1 MLERT
6 ITWLNGLATPG
17 LTAGDLRDK
26 ISGLARLQGALDAC
40 NNRLAVALQAAV
52 GEREGIEVVR
62 ESTGCSRREAR
73 RRSERAAALND
84 MPNISEALG
93 EGRITTEHADALV
106 KAAKDTDAATVDGDS
121 ELLDLVSEVP
131 ADKAGKHT
139 EDWARRRQ
147 SPEDLEAAHRRA
159 RAKRRVDFFPGE
171 DHMLRGVITGDNT
184 TMAMIQAKVLDMAQR
199 LHSSQGGRDNPK
211 HDRTWAQYRYDA
223 MLIALGID
231 PFPPAPARTQNG
243 RTSIGDREPSG
254 DSGLGAAGGTTRSGH
269 GTRRPGTHRQ
279 NGHRQDGHRS
289 RHRSTSNGQHH
300 KSGNQLA
307 PSGVMLDLLD
317 SDRPTGESASAN
329 NGLSLPGITGTSP
342 NGTTVDGSGCAGGES
357 AGSAGDA
364 SVGERYGTIGE
375 MFGSTDPQ
383 VGVLNA
389 QHSHGD
395 PCDARSEAAGN
406 HTGLVDEQNSHDHRN
421 DSTDGSELMWETQDS
436 CFDDGAQDSGGQGC
450 VCGGGKL
457 SQRNQIVVVA
467 QLDDLADTNQGTL
480 GGLIPGTGPISRSE
494 LERLACDADLQGL
507 IFNGRGEPLW
517 LGRRRRSASAAQL
530 KALIARDRGCVL
542 CDASPHHC
550 HAHHIVPWQNDGPT
564 DIDNLALVCH
574 QDHTK
579 IHDRQLRLKRH
590 PDGKWTTTHDPTMVK
605 THNTS

>member
-84 MPNISEALG
+84 MPNVAEALG

-121 ELLDLVSEVP
+121 ELLDLVSDVP

-147 SPEDLEAAHRRA
+147 DPEDLEAAHRRA

-231 PFPPAPARTQNG
+231 PFPPTPARTQNG

-279 NGHRQDGHRS
+279 GGHRQDGHRS
-289 RHRSTSNGQHH
+289 RHGSTSNGQHH
-300 KSGNQLA
+300 KSGNQPA

-317 SDRPTGESASAN
+317 SENSTGEPASAN
-329 NGLSLPGITGTSP
+329 NGLSLPVTTGTPPSGDNLNRP
-342 NGTTVDGSGCAGGES
+342 PDTTADES
-357 AGSAGDA
+357 ES
-364 SVGERYGTIGE
+364 
-375 MFGSTDPQ
+375 
-383 VGVLNA
+383 
-389 QHSHGD
+389 
-395 PCDARSEAAGN
+395 
-406 HTGLVDEQNSHDHRN
+406 
-421 DSTDGSELMWETQDS
+421 MWETQDS
-436 CFDDGAQDSGGQGC
+436 CFDDGSYDSGGQGC